1 MPLGE
6 KYADWDACKSD
17 GKSDKYCGFL
27 YHNASPHADE
37 KALESSYQRFITQQL
52 NAVRKLY
59 GKESDD
65 WDVGLMYGIPEKI
78 EADGKKIKGTLAYAG
93 VSRNGRLYLPEE
105 LKKGH
110 GKKLDLILNHG
121 TTDGAESELYRLPP
135 EFRTALEQHKKIKI
149 GEILLTWSDETLTL
163 SYEAVITH
171 EFFQKEVIEANMS
184 VSLGIL
190 YDADSPK
197 ICNEHCYT
205 VIKGTEFQEVSLVY
219 HPGFPI
225 ATIEAAE
232 AFLKKESTEA
242 FQINTEVKKGDQYT
256 WTANENQIPA
266 TITFGTGG
274 TQFTFTGTFD
284 GSSTTG
290 TENFRIS
297 TSNGTA
303 DLDIIPSTN
312 QKSGNNPHI
321 NVNTYKLKNG
331 KKASMPSKKRANE
344 QAEDQ
349 VEPTGTIP
357 ANKPTTVPDNTS
369 GTAGGGNCLDGK
381 IWDAETE
388 ECIDSETGDASVR
401 SIPEPVE
408 KASVTSTGEA
418 ETVAGVKYTP
428 IAGSGAPDDSTGSK
442 DEPVKKEEDLAPSDA
457 PFSKKPET
465 AATEMEDD
473 EEHEKDKED
482 KSFDFGDLKSEKKRT
497 QEYLNKLE
505 QLEAVN
511 QLKIHESRVRAKE
524 LKAREMKAE
533 QTIRSAKE
541 SARKQ
546 LSVTRSGA
554 TESAGK
560 ISATEAEITKPAAW
574 WKAVVAQENVIP
586 SFIWKVDKEKIYET
600 YGKKYMRAWD
610 ANENELKLPIPKAT
624 GTEAVTGPP
633 SGDTQRIMSE
643 LVLVLPSGKVVTPI
657 RQFCETKILPP
668 GTREAFFYDFGAI
681 SFAAIVEDGSTQVP
695 EQAIVVRSAGTNA
708 APRGKRLTIGYT
720 QLEES
725 PIDIISAANRAYAL
739 ESINDESVEILDT
752 TFDDDT
758 AGSGTATVRKAKGG
772 GIKDNRWVSGNTGA
786 QITADATGN
795 GLLTFAGLKAA
806 KGVIQD
812 EGLDD
817 SNLIFYTTGKGIR
830 DIIDDANLDT
840 YIGYSRPA
848 VITEATV
855 ERIAGCNLVRTS
867 ATAPT
872 TQAVA
877 GDSRSVLFIP
887 NVAFGLI
894 SGRDLTMEAQ
904 RRNELQSVFLTGTQ
918 RIAGV
923 VKNVEG
929 TVRVSHL

>member
-1 MPLGE
+1 MPLGDY
-6 KYADWDACKSD
+6 KNWDDCKAD

-37 KALESSYQRFITQQL
+37 KANEAAFHRFINRQIHIVKKIYAQE
-52 NAVRKLY
+52 N
-59 GKESDD
+59 E
-65 WDVGLMYGIPEKI
+65 WDVGIMYGMPEKI
-78 EADGKKIKGTLAYAG
+78 DAEGKKIKGTLAYAG

-110 GKKLDLILNHG
+110 GLKLPLILNHG
-121 TTDGAESELYRLPP
+121 TTEGAESELYRLPP
-135 EFRTALEQHKKIKI
+135 EFREALEQHRKVKI
-149 GEILLTWSDETLTL
+149 GEILLTWSDENLTL

-171 EFFQKEVIEANMS
+171 EFFQNEVIEANMS

-197 ICNEHCYT
+197 ICNEQCYT
-205 VIKGTEFQEVSLVY
+205 VIKGAEFQEVSLVY

-232 AFLKKESTEA
+232 AFLKKESNEA
-242 FQINTEVKKGDQYT
+242 FKIESKETK
-256 WTANENQIPA
+256 IPA
-266 TITFGTGG
+266 TITFGNDGS
-274 TQFTFTGTFD
+274 QFTFTGTFD
-284 GSSTTG
+284 NASTTTA
-290 TENFRIS
+290 TEQITFS
-297 TSNGTA
+297 TNGTA
-303 DLDIIPSTN
+303 DLDVIIPSK
-312 QKSGNNPHI
+312 QKTEKNPNI
-321 NVNTYKLKNG
+321 NVNTYKPQKGENTR
-331 KKASMPSKKRANE
+331 MPSKKHSNE
-344 QAEDQ
+344 AEDQ
-349 VEPTGTIP
+349 IEPTGELP
-357 ANKPTTVPDNTS
+357 ANKPVDVPDSTS
-369 GTAGGGNCLDGK
+369 GTAGGGNCTEGQ
-381 IWDAETE
+381 IWNAETE
-388 ECIDSETGDASVR
+388 KCEESDTGDASVR
-401 SIPEPVE
+401 SIPDPIA
-408 KASVTSTGEA
+408 KASVSTTGEA
-418 ETVAGVKYTP
+418 ETVAGVKYAP
-428 IAGSGAPDDSTGSK
+428 IAGSPDPDDNTSGVQS
-442 DEPVKKEEDLAPSDA
+442 PVIKKEADLAPDGAIAS
-457 PFSKKPET
+457 
-465 AATEMEDD
+465 TEQDEDEPKEDD
-473 EEHEKDKED
+473 KNPFGNKNENP
-482 KSFDFGDLKSEKKRT
+482 FGDIKSERKRT
-497 QEYLNKLE
+497 EEYLKKLE
-505 QLEAVN
+505 QLEAVSTI
-511 QLKIHESRVRAKE
+511 KVHEARVQAKE
-524 LKAREMKAE
+524 LKARELRAE
-533 QTIRSAKE
+533 QAIKSAKE

-546 LSVTRSGA
+546 LSVNRHGA

-560 ISATEAEITKPAAW
+560 ISANEAEVAKPAAW
-574 WKAVVAQENVIP
+574 WKAVVAEENVIP
-586 SFIWKVDKEKIYET
+586 SFIWKINKENLYEA
-600 YGKKYMRAWD
+600 YGKKYMKAFD
-610 ANENELKLPIPKAT
+610 ANENELKLPIPAGKT
-624 GTEAVTGPP
+624 SGTEAVTGPP
-633 SGDTQRIMSE
+633 DTMRVMSE

-668 GTREAFFYDFGAI
+668 GTREAFFYDFGPVN
-681 SFAAIVEDGSTQVP
+681 FAAITEDGTTVMP
-695 EQAIVVRSAGTNA
+695 ESSPANIIRSSGTNA
-708 APRGKRLTIGYT
+708 GPRGTKLTFGYT

-739 ESINDESVEILDT
+739 ESINDESVEMLDV

-758 AGSGTATVRKAKGG
+758 VGSGTATVRKAKGG
-772 GIKDNRWVSGNTGA
+772 GIKDNRWVDGNSGA

-795 GLLTFAGLKAA
+795 GLLTFAGLKSA

-848 VITEATV
+848 VITEATI

-904 RRNELQSVFLTGTQ
+904 RRNELQSIFLTGTQ

-923 VKNVEG
+923 VKNVEA